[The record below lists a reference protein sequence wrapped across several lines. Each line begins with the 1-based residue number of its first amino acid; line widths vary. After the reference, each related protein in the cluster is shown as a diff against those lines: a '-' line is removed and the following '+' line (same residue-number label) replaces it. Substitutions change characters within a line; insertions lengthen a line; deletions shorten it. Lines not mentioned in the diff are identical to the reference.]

1 MDYNLYIIYNTIR
14 SLYPWFSELCKKR
27 EHDGDIL
34 TGCHRMWYTCS
45 WESSHYGNSFGLPR
59 TILWRLATR
68 TSCEGLDVWQFISW
82 CVCVCVWLQ
91 VCVGGEGGS
100 LQLMKGCLKKKKN
113 CKCVCLPP
121 PVSSAPYPPLPP
133 PPPPPKPPSLLA
145 N

>member
-14 SLYPWFSELCKKR
+14 SLYPWSSELCKKR

-59 TILWRLATR
+59 TILWRRATR

-82 CVCVCVWLQ
+82 CVCVWLQ

-100 LQLMKGCLKKKKN
+100 LQLMKGCLKKKKIAN
-113 CKCVCLPP
+113 VFVFLRL
-121 PVSSAPYPPLPP
+121 SPLPP
-133 PPPPPKPPSLLA
+133 TPHPLPPHPPPPKPPSLLA